1 MHFFDGIIFGI
12 IDNGVLII
20 GALFGLSI
28 EKYLPKYFHKGIGTV
43 FGAGIGNAVSDFLGG
58 VPIAIDF
65 AWGAFVHVPVLAKLA
80 VKVTACGAKRE
91 YRGARQVMVK
101 RLFLYRVD
109 TEPAGATIGIE
120 VHAAAL
126 VAAYKAEP
134 ALAIGQFTEARAQV
148 ALDFAA
154 TGILPEAHFNGT
166 HRLSP

>member
-65 AWGAFVHVPVLAKLA
+65 AWGTFVGCMTTLIFIPIFVEIKKRKSKL
-80 VKVTACGAKRE
+80 
-91 YRGARQVMVK
+91 
-101 RLFLYRVD
+101 
-109 TEPAGATIGIE
+109 
-120 VHAAAL
+120 
-126 VAAYKAEP
+126 
-134 ALAIGQFTEARAQV
+134 
-148 ALDFAA
+148 
-154 TGILPEAHFNGT
+154 
-166 HRLSP
+166 